1 MRRAALAPGFAFVLM
16 LGCASAVRTVTEP
29 ALADHREALG
39 RIAVAPLRPGT
50 SLREDPARARAAAAL
65 VGRYL
70 AEAMAE
76 RGIEVV
82 APSEVSRAL
91 GLEGREEPLDPHETS
106 RRASTKLG
114 AHGVLLG
121 EVGRFRGRL
130 GQAIGS
136 SQPASVSFAVTLY
149 AAPEGQPLW
158 RAGFDETQRPLF
170 DDLANFFRYPG
181 RGTRWLS
188 AEEMA
193 RWGAEEV
200 VDALPVGP

>member
-1 MRRAALAPGFAFVLM
+1 MA
-16 LGCASAVRTVTEP
+16 LGCASAVRTVAEP
-29 ALADHREALG
+29 ALAEHGEAFG
-39 RIAVAPLRPGT
+39 RIAVAPLRPGAF
-50 SLREDPARARAAAAL
+50 LGEDPARARVAAAL

-82 APSEVSRAL
+82 APSDVSRAL
-91 GLEGREEPLDPHETS
+91 SLEGREEPLDPYETS

-121 EVGRFRGRL
+121 EVGRFRGRR

-136 SQPASVSFAVTLY
+136 SQPASVSFEVTLY

-170 DDLANFFRYPG
+170 ADLANFFRYPG

-188 AEEMA
+188 AEELA

-200 VDALPVGP
+200 VGALPVGP